1 MRETGT
7 WARMP
12 RVLVVEDN
20 VDIGWLLCHALRS
33 AGWTTDL
40 AHRGD
45 VALDR
50 LARPPL
56 PDLVVLDYR
65 MPELTGEDV
74 LRAIRVHPQ
83 LSDLPIILCSADGP
97 KHLPADLR
105 SMVSAVV
112 DKPFTIAEVV
122 AAAAAAIEP
131 HGAPATA

>member
-1 MRETGT
+1 
-7 WARMP
+7 MP

-20 VDIGWLLCHALRS
+20 VDIGWLLCHALRG

-45 VALDR
+45 LALER

-83 LSDLPIILCSADGP
+83 LSELPVILCSADGP
-97 KHLPADLR
+97 RHLPADLR

-122 AAAAAAIEP
+122 AAASAAIERP
-131 HGAPATA
+131 ETPATA

>member
-1 MRETGT
+1 MHEPGT
-7 WARMP
+7 WPRMP

-20 VDIGWLLCHALRS
+20 VDIGWLLGHALRG
-33 AGWTTDL
+33 AGWTTHLAPRADL
-40 AHRGD
+40 
-45 VALDR
+45 ALDR

-83 LSDLPIILCSADGP
+83 LSDLPIVLCWADAP
-97 KHLPADLR
+97 RPLPADLR
-105 SMVSAVV
+105 SRFSAVV

-122 AAAAAAIEP
+122 AAASAAIERP
-131 HGAPATA
+131 ETPVA

>member
-1 MRETGT
+1 
-7 WARMP
+7 MP

-20 VDIGWLLCHALRS
+20 VDIGWLLCHALRG

-45 VALDR
+45 LALER

-83 LSDLPIILCSADGP
+83 LSELPVILCS
-97 KHLPADLR
+97 ADLR

-122 AAAAAAIEP
+122 AAASAAIERP
-131 HGAPATA
+131 ETPATA